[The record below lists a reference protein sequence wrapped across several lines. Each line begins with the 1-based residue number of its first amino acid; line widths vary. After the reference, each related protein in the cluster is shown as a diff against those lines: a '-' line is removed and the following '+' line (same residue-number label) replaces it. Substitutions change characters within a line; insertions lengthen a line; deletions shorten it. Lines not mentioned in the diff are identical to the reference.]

1 MDQEKCCQNK
11 RISELEKKVEY
22 MEKVIQ
28 ALIEGKEDS
37 QTIVYNEKHK
47 EVWSRSTFKILMEK
61 VWSYTQY
68 RWEE

>member
-47 EVWSRSTFKILMEK
+47 EV
-61 VWSYTQY
+61 
-68 RWEE
+68 